1 MAIATRLK
9 GLAGQLNICWVNRMI
24 RKRAPSPQS
33 RAILEALL
41 AQPQDWQYGYDLSK
55 RVGLSSGTLYPV
67 LIRLH
72 DRGLLEA
79 KWVEAERPGRPA
91 RHAYRLT
98 AEGVAFTRNLNEASD
113 PYRSPDD
120 EVLA

>member
-1 MAIATRLK
+1 M
-9 GLAGQLNICWVNRMI
+9 
-24 RKRAPSPQS
+24 RKRRPSPQA

-41 AQPQDWQYGYDLSK
+41 ARPLDWQYGYDLSK

-67 LIRLH
+67 LIRLN

-98 AEGVAFTRNLNEASD
+98 SEGVAFARGLNGAHEPRVRPTKA
-113 PYRSPDD
+113 
-120 EVLA
+120 VLA

>member
-1 MAIATRLK
+1 MR
-9 GLAGQLNICWVNRMI
+9 NRP
-24 RKRAPSPQS
+24 PSRQA
-33 RAILEALL
+33 RTILEALVARPL
-41 AQPQDWQYGYDLSK
+41 DWQYGYELCK

-98 AEGVAFTRNLNEASD
+98 PEGVAFVKALNETLEPRAS
-113 PYRSPDD
+113 SGD

>member
-1 MAIATRLK
+1 
-9 GLAGQLNICWVNRMI
+9 V
-24 RKRAPSPQS
+24 
-33 RAILEALL
+33 LEALL
-41 AQPQDWQYGYDLSK
+41 VQPLDWRYGYELCK
-55 RVGLSSGTLYPV
+55 RLGLGSGTLYPV

-79 KWVEAERPGRPA
+79 RWVEVDKPGRPP

-98 AEGVAFTRNLNEASD
+98 PNGVAFARTLDEVRD
-113 PYRSPDD
+113 PPSSIHD

>member
-1 MAIATRLK
+1 M
-9 GLAGQLNICWVNRMI
+9 
-24 RKRAPSPQS
+24 RKRAPSRQS
-33 RAILEALL
+33 RAVLEALL
-41 AQPQDWQYGYDLSK
+41 SQPLEWRHGYELCKDV
-55 RVGLSSGTLYPV
+55 RLSSGTLYPV

-79 KWVEAERPGRPA
+79 RWTEAERPGRPA

-98 AEGVAFTRNLNEASD
+98 PEGAAFTRALTVARD
-113 PYRSPDD
+113 PRPATGD

>member
-1 MAIATRLK
+1 M
-9 GLAGQLNICWVNRMI
+9 
-24 RKRAPSPQS
+24 RKRALSRQS

-41 AQPQDWQYGYDLSK
+41 TQPLDWQHGYELSK
-55 RVGLSSGTLYPV
+55 RVELSSGTLYPV

-79 KWVEAERPGRPA
+79 KWVEAERAGRPP

-98 AEGVAFTRNLNEASD
+98 PDGRAFARSLSD
-113 PYRSPDD
+113 APESDSSSTD

>member
-1 MAIATRLK
+1 
-9 GLAGQLNICWVNRMI
+9 MI
-24 RKRAPSPQS
+24 RKRAPSRQS
-33 RAILEALL
+33 RAILDALL
-41 AQPQDWQYGYDLSK
+41 AQPMDWQYGYDLSK

-72 DRGLLEA
+72 ERGLLEA
-79 KWVEAERPGRPA
+79 KWVDAERPGRPA

-98 AEGVAFTRNLNEASD
+98 PDGLAFTRGLNEVHKPGS
-113 PYRSPDD
+113 SSSD

>member
-1 MAIATRLK
+1 
-9 GLAGQLNICWVNRMI
+9 MI

-33 RAILEALL
+33 RAIIDALL
-41 AQPQDWQYGYDLSK
+41 AQPLDWQYGYDLSK

-72 DRGLLEA
+72 DRGLLDA
-79 KWVEAERPGRPA
+79 KWVEAERPGRPP

-98 AEGVAFTRNLNEASD
+98 PAGVTFARGLNDLHKDRPS
-113 PYRSPDD
+113 SSD

>member
-1 MAIATRLK
+1 M
-9 GLAGQLNICWVNRMI
+9 M

-41 AQPQDWQYGYDLSK
+41 AQPSDWQYGYELSK

-98 AEGVAFTRNLNEASD
+98 PAGVTFTRGLDEAGGHRPPS
-113 PYRSPDD
+113 SD